1 VRVRARR
8 LHDGRG
14 VGRRSRQE
22 GRSHRRAEQLVNEG
36 RRCLVFD
43 APMARQRGLD
53 DHEVTGSTVGE
64 IQLGASKRPSSATS
78 NHYSPGSTKRLR
90 AGDRILRDPSAI
102 GVAALR
108 ERRSAGEMQRRSRP
122 GGVELAEPDDRAVR
136 RQAFDLEAALAQTV
150 QRGWV
155 GAHP

>member
-22 GRSHRRAEQLVNEG
+22 GKSRHRHAGQLVNEG

-64 IQLGASKRPSSATS
+64 IHLGASKRPSSATS
-78 NHYSPGSTKRLR
+78 NHYSPGSTKRLQ
-90 AGDRILRDPSAI
+90 AGDRVLRDPSAI
-102 GVAALR
+102 GVAAL
-108 ERRSAGEMQRRSRP
+108 P
-122 GGVELAEPDDRAVR
+122 
-136 RQAFDLEAALAQTV
+136 
-150 QRGWV
+150 
-155 GAHP
+155 